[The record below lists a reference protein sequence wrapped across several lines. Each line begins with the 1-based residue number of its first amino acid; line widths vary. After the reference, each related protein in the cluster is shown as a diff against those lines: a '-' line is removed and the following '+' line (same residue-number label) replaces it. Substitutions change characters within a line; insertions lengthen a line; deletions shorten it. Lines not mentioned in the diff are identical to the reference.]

1 MYDVLQI
8 SRLRRE
14 LKRREEDT
22 ARCAASNV
30 RLKAR
35 LAVFHLLRRMLREVR
50 GESRRGGIN
59 THFAPVPAPALM
71 VY

>member
-50 GESRRGGIN
+50 GGDEQQG
-59 THFAPVPAPALM
+59 
-71 VY
+71 